1 MHQLNMAFR
10 IILHKTSMKKSKK
23 IKGKEAVATRKK
35 KQVRY
40 GIILVAGIII
50 IAIFGFVM
58 FNSFVAKVG
67 DTVTV

>member
-1 MHQLNMAFR
+1 MRQLNMAFR
-10 IILHKTSMKKSKK
+10 IILHKTSMKKSEK

-40 GIILVAGIII
+40 RIIAVAGIII
-50 IAIFGFVM
+50 IALFGFVM
-58 FNSFVAKVG
+58 FNPFVAKVG